1 MMNRMS
7 VAALFCILVSTVVSA
22 QEPAREE
29 LLENSRVVEAAVE
42 PEFIDLT
49 AEQLK
54 EQLEVVSSRS
64 YAVFGFNNP
73 EVQIHLPRFDNSIY
87 ASVEFSSPRLL
98 DAAGNE
104 VRYELERGIYDHDTH
119 SDEIRFA
126 PVDGGQTVAFARAE
140 GSITLRYPIRMR
152 IVAIK
157 QGGSAPAG
165 LTVNIDGP
173 FVSWSDP
180 EEILPQ
186 AAPFT
191 PVEQFRA
198 VDASGRRLEQNSWKG
213 FSMSGGVSFDTY
225 AFWGEVAEVRI
236 DVVEEWAEL
245 EISYSLPSIDP
256 LPAARVGTAPEGST
270 EVEPTPGGTV
280 DIRVVGPDRHQGEE
294 TVANISKDQAL
305 AELQE
310 LGFRRFDENSY
321 ILAAT
326 LGKADALRLFIAAG
340 MPVDSQSGGTTALM
354 SAAMMGRVEA
364 GKVLIDA
371 GADVNQT
378 DSTGSPPL
386 TRLVMQCDATELVR
400 AFIDAGADLSV
411 ELAGHTTLHQMAELG
426 GCTENA
432 KVLKAAGAK

>member
-1 MMNRMS
+1 MKWMS
-7 VAALFCILVSTVVSA
+7 CAALFCVLVSNTAAA
-22 QEPAREE
+22 QEPARAE
-29 LLENSRVVEAAVE
+29 LLGDIRVVEAAVE
-42 PEFIDLT
+42 PEFVDLT

-54 EQLEVVSSRS
+54 EQLEVVSSRC

-98 DAAGNE
+98 DADGNE

-119 SDEIRFA
+119 ADEIRFA
-126 PVDGGQTVAFARAE
+126 PADGGPTVAFARAE

-152 IVAIK
+152 TVAIA
-157 QGGSAPAG
+157 QGSSAPAG
-165 LTVNIDGP
+165 LTVTIDGP

-180 EEILPQ
+180 EEILPE
-186 AAPFT
+186 AASFT

-245 EISYSLPSIDP
+245 DISYSLPSTDP
-256 LPAARVGTAPEGST
+256 LPAARAGTAPESSP
-270 EVEPTPGGTV
+270 EIAPTPGGTV
-280 DIRVVGPDRHQGEE
+280 DNRVAGPDRHQGEE
-294 TVANISKDQAL
+294 TAANISKDQAL

-310 LGFRRFDENSY
+310 LGFRRFDANSF

-326 LGKADALRLFIAAG
+326 RGKADALSLFIAAG
-340 MPVDSQSGGTTALM
+340 MPVDSQSGGRTALM
-354 SAAMMGRVEA
+354 SAAMMGHVEA
-364 GKVLIDA
+364 GKALIDA
-371 GADVNQT
+371 GADVNQP

-386 TRLVMQCDATELVR
+386 SRLVMQCGATELVR
-400 AFIDAGADLSV
+400 AFIDAGADLDV
-411 ELAGHTTLHQMAELG
+411 KLPGGTTLRQMAELG

-432 KVLKAAGAK
+432 KALKTAGAK

>member
-1 MMNRMS
+1 MMNWMS
-7 VAALFCILVSTVVSA
+7 LAALFCILVSNTVAA
-22 QEPAREE
+22 QEPARAE
-29 LLENSRVVEAAVE
+29 LLGNTRVVEDAVE

-49 AEQLK
+49 ADQLK

-64 YAVFGFNNP
+64 YAVYGFNNP
-73 EVQIHLPRFDNSIY
+73 EVQIHLPRCDNSIY
-87 ASVEFSSPRLL
+87 ASVEFLPPHLL

-126 PVDGGQTVAFARAE
+126 PADGDQTVAFARAE

-152 IVAIK
+152 TVAIK
-157 QGGSAPAG
+157 PGGPAPAG
-165 LTVNIDGP
+165 LNVTIDGP

-180 EEILPQ
+180 EEILPE
-186 AAPFT
+186 AASFT

-198 VDASGRRLEQNSWKG
+198 FDASRRRLEQNPWKG
-213 FSMSGGVSFDTY
+213 YSMSGGVSFDTY

-236 DVVEEWAEL
+236 DVVEAWTEL
-245 EISYSLPSIDP
+245 EISYSLSSIEP
-256 LPAARVGTAPEGST
+256 LPAARAGTPPESPA
-270 EVEPTPGGTV
+270 VQPTPGGTV
-280 DIRVVGPDRHQGEE
+280 DIRVVGLDRLQGEE
-294 TVANISKDQAL
+294 NAASTSKDQAL
-305 AELQE
+305 AELRE
-310 LGFRRFDENSY
+310 MGFRRFDANSF

-326 LGKADALRLFIAAG
+326 RGKADALSLFIAAG
-340 MPVDSQSGGTTALM
+340 MPVDTQSGGRTALM
-354 SAAMMGRVEA
+354 SAAMMGHVEA

-371 GADVNQT
+371 GANVNQT

-386 TRLVMQCDATELVR
+386 SRLVMQCGATELVR
-400 AFIDAGADLSV
+400 AFIDAGADLGV
-411 ELAGHTTLHQMAELG
+411 ELPGGTTLRQMAELS